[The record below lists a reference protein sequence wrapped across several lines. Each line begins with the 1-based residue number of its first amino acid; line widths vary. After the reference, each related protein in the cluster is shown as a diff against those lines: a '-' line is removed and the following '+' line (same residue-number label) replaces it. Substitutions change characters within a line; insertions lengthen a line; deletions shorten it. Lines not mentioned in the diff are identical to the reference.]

1 MIEIMVLPSAVIEG
15 KNVPSDTLVISIVS
29 PYVQHPMIHGEHVY
43 KFAFYDVT
51 EEYLVDDRLIQP
63 MAYEIA
69 ESIVEICMNHRDKK
83 RWIIHC
89 EAGIS
94 RSPGVAIGLAR
105 YIDLNLNV
113 EKLWK
118 MFPHHNKYVRKNIET
133 AMQRKLDEIE
143 ENLKTMLSPGP
154 VPDRLDKSC
163 IDPHGF

>member
-1 MIEIMVLPSAVIEG
+1 MIDIMVLPAVAMEG
-15 KNVPSDTLVISIVS
+15 QNVSEDTLVISIVS
-29 PYVQHPMIHGEHVY
+29 PYVQHPTIHGEHIY
-43 KFAFYDVT
+43 QFAFHDVT
-51 EEYLVDDRLIQP
+51 EEYLVNDRLIQP
-63 MAYEIA
+63 MSYEIA
-69 ESIVEICMNHRDKK
+69 ESIVEIVMSHRDKK
-83 RWIIHC
+83 KWIIHC

-105 YIDLNLNV
+105 YIDLNPNV

-118 MFPHHNKYVRKNIET
+118 MFPHHNIHVRKNIET

-143 ENLKTMLSPGP
+143 ENLKTMLSTGP